1 MVGAGDSL
9 SNHDG
14 VGVPVAPPQ
23 TPSSVPRLGPTL
35 AIVFLAS
42 ISTGAVNNGVFFIAQ
57 EAHGFG
63 RGLNLLLGLVVGAVY
78 IPAALA
84 VGPGLRALAARSAR
98 ITTRRVLAGMMVV
111 MAGLCAIPV
120 AAGGA
125 WGVWLFV
132 ALYVPLMGALWPI
145 VESYLSGGRRGER
158 LRRATGWFNLLWASA
173 VAVAAWGMAPLLQLD
188 RPLGVFVG
196 LGLIHLMCLVPVARL
211 SPEAPRHI
219 DEPHEPHPPAYV
231 GLLATFRWLL
241 VLSYV
246 LLATLN
252 PILPW
257 RLDQTGLEIGW
268 QTPLVSAWMVS
279 RVAMFVLLQRWGGWH
294 GRWRTPIWSSGLMLA
309 GFLLVLFAGGR
320 SGIIAGLLMFGGGIG
335 AIYAAALYYA
345 MEVGGAEVD
354 AGGTHEAMIGAG
366 YTLGPVIGLIAVFLT
381 SDADDRFAPTLA
393 TLSLFVTA
401 VCVCLAAVTAVRSVR
416 RAGSATSGIV

>member
-1 MVGAGDSL
+1 MVRTDQSRG
-9 SNHDG
+9 NHAT
-14 VGVPVAPPQ
+14 PAAARSAP
-23 TPSSVPRLGPTL
+23 TLGPTL
-35 AIVFLAS
+35 TIVFLAS

-63 RGLNLLLGLVVGAVY
+63 RALNLLLGLVVGAVY

-84 VGPGLRALAARSAR
+84 VGPGLRRLAARSAR
-98 ITTRRVLAGMMVV
+98 ITTRRVLVTMMIV
-111 MAGLCAIPV
+111 MAGLCSLPV

-125 WGVWLFV
+125 WGIWVFAV
-132 ALYVPLMGALWPI
+132 LYVPLMGALWPI
-145 VESYLSGGRRGER
+145 IESYLSGGRRGDR

-173 VAVAAWGMAPLLQLD
+173 VAVAAWGMAPLLELD

-196 LGLIHLMCLVPVARL
+196 LGVIHLACLVPIARL
-211 SPEAPRHI
+211 SAEPPRHL
-219 DEPHEPHPPAYV
+219 EESHEPHPPVYD

-257 RLDQTGLEIGW
+257 RLDQTGLAIGW

-294 GRWRTPIWSSGLMLA
+294 GRWRTPIWSCGLMLA
-309 GFLLVLFAGGR
+309 GFLMVLFAGGR
-320 SGIIAGLLMFGGGIG
+320 IGIIAGLVMFGAGIG

-345 MEVGGAEVD
+345 MEVGRAEVD

-366 YTLGPVIGLIAVFLT
+366 YTLGPVIGLLAVALT
-381 SDADDRFAPTLA
+381 SDADERFAPTLA
-393 TLSLFVTA
+393 MLSIIITLACLCLAGVTA
-401 VCVCLAAVTAVRSVR
+401 ARSIR
-416 RAGSATSGIV
+416 RARVG